1 MHDGQKWVQEGNELT
16 TWKCSPCSAN
26 DLDILNHHEPV
37 LRSQK
42 TVVVGANNSE
52 VSNVVSDEDTVQD
65 AEVPS
70 LEQKKNK

>member
-1 MHDGQKWVQEGNELT
+1 MVLIFLT
-16 TWKCSPCSAN
+16 PFLGPLFW
-26 DLDILNHHEPV
+26 
-37 LRSQK
+37 SQK